1 MAPGTPVKEVSRK
14 SPPTPCGA
22 PKRPTR
28 MRSLAIALQPRPRSG
43 GRCRRGFRGGS
54 GAFPRLF
61 PRQSLFGIDAR
72 HAWHDAETVEQAGD
86 AVGRLRALGDPRF
99 RLFLVEH
106 DPALRILR
114 LQGIE
119 DAEAFDEPS
128 IARHPGIGD
137 HDPIERPLLGA
148 AARQTNFQWHY
159 DFLSTHDDRCLAFN
173 ERVEAIELTT
183 HMTKMLE
190 YKIFNLGHHFFFP

>member
-1 MAPGTPVKEVSRK
+1 MAPGAPVKEVSRT
-14 SPPTPCGA
+14 SPPTPGGA
-22 PKRPTR
+22 PKRPTK
-28 MRSLAIALQPRPRSG
+28 MRSLIIALVRHGSASRRRSL
-43 GRCRRGFRGGS
+43 FRGG

-61 PRQSLFGIDAR
+61 PRQSLFGIVAR
-72 HAWHDAETVEQAGD
+72 HAWHDAETVEQPGD
-86 AVGRLRALGDPRF
+86 AVGRLRALSDPRF

-148 AARQTNFQWHY
+148 AARQTNF
-159 DFLSTHDDRCLAFN
+159 
-173 ERVEAIELTT
+173 
-183 HMTKMLE
+183 
-190 YKIFNLGHHFFFP
+190 